1 MNTHTCLLCIGTNY
15 YRTTYMAYAR
25 LDLKKHFPNIRFST
39 EVETEAIGSHFL
51 SPFNNQVA
59 IFETTL
65 SAEEVR
71 TILKQIECDH
81 GRLPTDKSYGVVR
94 MDIDL
99 VKYDDLVLKP
109 EDMER
114 EFVKTGIEELI

>member
-1 MNTHTCLLCIGTNY
+1 
-15 YRTTYMAYAR
+15 MAYAR
-25 LDLKKHFPNIRFST
+25 RDLEKHFPNIRFST
-39 EVETEAIGSHFL
+39 EVETEAIGSRFL

-65 SAEEVR
+65 SADEVH

-81 GRLPTDKSYGVVR
+81 GRLPTDKSYGVVK

-99 VKYDDLVLKP
+99 VKYDETVLKP

>member
-1 MNTHTCLLCIGTNY
+1 MNTHTCLLSIGTNY
-15 YRTTYMAYAR
+15 NRATYMAYAR
-25 LDLKKHFPNIRFST
+25 QDLKKHFPNIRFST
-39 EVETEAIGSHFL
+39 EVETEAIGSRFL

-65 SAEEVR
+65 SADEVH

-81 GRLPTDKSYGVVR
+81 GRLPTDKSYGVVK